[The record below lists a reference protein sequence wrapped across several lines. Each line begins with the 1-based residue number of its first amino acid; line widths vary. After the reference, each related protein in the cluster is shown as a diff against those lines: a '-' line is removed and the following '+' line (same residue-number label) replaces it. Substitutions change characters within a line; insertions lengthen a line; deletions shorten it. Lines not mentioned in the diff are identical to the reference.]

1 MPEVTLVMSVFNG
14 ELFLPAALESIMAQS
29 MRDFAIIV
37 VNDGSTDRTAEIL
50 EEYAGRSERMQV
62 VHQQNSGVVDAA
74 NRACALARTPYIAR
88 MDADD
93 ISLPDRLERQ
103 LSFLQR
109 RREVALLGGAAEFI
123 NESGD
128 VLFTVD
134 VPTQHDEIKVILPER
149 NVFVH
154 SAVVMRRDALLAV
167 GGYRRAFSDTAGDY
181 DLWLRIVERYEA
193 ANLAEVIVRYRVH
206 RRQTTTMRLEEQT
219 LAAMGARLSARLRR
233 SGRPDPF
240 DAMNA
245 VTRDTLIRLGMTA
258 AEIEKEVATVAG
270 SWANVMGEAGYHD
283 TAVAPAREGWRGPPG
298 DRASRGH
305 AGPPPFCPRR
315 PGPRP
320 GRPHPGPSGG
330 GAGRHRGPTEEP
342 AGPAQSALWPSA
354 SSRCSCWPHGDG
366 RGRRCRARRDTGTR
380 CLGWRSGSSSPN
392 PRGRAASH
400 RSHPPGR

>member
-14 ELFLPAALESIMAQS
+14 ERFLTAALESIMAQS

-62 VHQQNSGVVDAA
+62 VHQPNSGVVDAA

-103 LSFLQR
+103 LGFLQR

-134 VPTQHDEIKVILPER
+134 VPTHHDEIKATLPER

-219 LAAMGARLSARLRR
+219 LAAIGARLSARLRR

-283 TAVAPAREGWRGPPG
+283 TAVALAREAWRGPRELG
-298 DRASRGH
+298 LTRDDVSRHHVAAARASL
-305 AGPPPFCPRR
+305 A
-315 PGPRP
+315 
-320 GRPHPGPSGG
+320 
-330 GAGRHRGPTEEP
+330 
-342 AGPAQSALWPSA
+342 
-354 SSRCSCWPHGDG
+354 
-366 RGRRCRARRDTGTR
+366 RGRIIRGLVAAARAVRWQPALPVRMVRGGFRRIAR
-380 CLGWRSGSSSPN
+380 WVRR
-392 PRGRAASH
+392 RGGQ
-400 RSHPPGR
+400 PEM

>member
-1 MPEVTLVMSVFNG
+1 MPEVTLVMTVFNG

-50 EEYAGRSERMQV
+50 EEYAGRSKRMQI
-62 VHQQNSGVVDAA
+62 VHQQNTGIVDAA
-74 NRACALARTPYIAR
+74 NRACTLVRTPYIAR

-128 VLFTVD
+128 VLFAVD
-134 VPTQHDEIKVILPER
+134 VPTHQDEIKALLPER

-181 DLWLRIVERYEA
+181 DLWLRLVERYEA
-193 ANLAEVIVRYRVH
+193 ANLPEVIVRYRVH

-219 LAAMGARLSARLRR
+219 LAALGARLSARLRR

-240 DAMNA
+240 DAMNT

-258 AEIEKEVATVAG
+258 VEIEKEVARVAG
-270 SWANVMGEAGYHD
+270 SWANVMGEAGHHD
-283 TAVAPAREGWRGPPG
+283 TAVTLAREAWRGQRG
-298 DRASRGH
+298 LGLTRDDVSRHQVAAARAS
-305 AGPPPFCPRR
+305 
-315 PGPRP
+315 
-320 GRPHPGPSGG
+320 
-330 GAGRHRGPTEEP
+330 
-342 AGPAQSALWPSA
+342 L
-354 SSRCSCWPHGDG
+354 G
-366 RGRRCRARRDTGTR
+366 RGRIIQGLGAAVQAIRWQPALLGRVMRGGFRRIARWVR
-380 CLGWRSGSSSPN
+380 
-392 PRGRAASH
+392 RG
-400 RSHPPGR
+400 PGQKEM

>member
-1 MPEVTLVMSVFNG
+1 MPELTLVMSVFNG
-14 ELFLPAALESIMAQS
+14 ERFLPAALESIMAQS
-29 MRDFAIIV
+29 MRDFTIIV

-123 NESGD
+123 NESGN
-128 VLFTVD
+128 VLFTVG
-134 VPTQHDEIKVILPER
+134 VPTQHDEIKAILPER

-219 LAAMGARLSARLRR
+219 LAAIGARLSARLRR

-258 AEIEKEVATVAG
+258 GERQQRAARKAAERERVPSFRKAEGRAVQEPAHGHALSQLEGIQVVPGGGQSPRKEGTCAGIGGRPKSLPAQRNQPSGHPHRVVAHAG
-270 SWANVMGEAGYHD
+270 RMVTDGGGGGGLVEILGPGTLDWA
-283 TAVAPAREGWRGPPG
+283 RGPALPT
-298 DRASRGH
+298 
-305 AGPPPFCPRR
+305 
-315 PGPRP
+315 P
-320 GRPHPGPSGG
+320 GRGQPLT
-330 GAGRHRGPTEEP
+330 ARTRH
-342 AGPAQSALWPSA
+342 
-354 SSRCSCWPHGDG
+354 
-366 RGRRCRARRDTGTR
+366 
-380 CLGWRSGSSSPN
+380 
-392 PRGRAASH
+392 
-400 RSHPPGR
+400 